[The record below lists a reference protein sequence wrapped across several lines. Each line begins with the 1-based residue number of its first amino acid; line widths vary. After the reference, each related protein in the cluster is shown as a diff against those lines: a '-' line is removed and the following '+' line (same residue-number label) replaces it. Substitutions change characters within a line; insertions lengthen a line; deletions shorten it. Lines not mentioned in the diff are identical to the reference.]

1 MAENARKVS
10 SPFAL
15 EKEAVIDEIENGV
28 QSGVEK
34 LGSDGDDEKKQENFH
49 NTKKLL
55 EQYRRVAYA
64 VAISESELNIRM
76 ELEHGTK
83 ISTLEINAELAG
95 VDLGETRLAGHTR
108 TVIRSKNML
117 EIITTALNAVR
128 SDPDNGELLYQILYL
143 TYFTSQRPK
152 NRTQIVDQMDKLGF
166 QMSIASYYNYLRAGI
181 QVIDRILWGYTAR
194 DCIEIIKQFIPE

>member
-1 MAENARKVS
+1 MAENKKKVS
-10 SPFAL
+10 SSFAL

-28 QSGVEK
+28 KAGVGK
-34 LGSDGDDEKKQENFH
+34 LSRDGDEAKREENLH

-64 VAISESELNIRM
+64 VAISESELNLRM

-83 ISTLEINAELAG
+83 LSTLEINAELAG

-117 EIITTALNAVR
+117 EIITAALDAVR
-128 SDPDNGELLYQILYL
+128 PDPDNGELLYQILYL
-143 TYFTSQRPK
+143 TYFAPQRPK
-152 NRTQIVDQMDKLGF
+152 NRAQIVDQMDKLGF
-166 QMSIASYYNYLRAGI
+166 PMSIASYYNYLRAGI
-181 QVIDRILWGYTAR
+181 QAIDRILWGYTAR